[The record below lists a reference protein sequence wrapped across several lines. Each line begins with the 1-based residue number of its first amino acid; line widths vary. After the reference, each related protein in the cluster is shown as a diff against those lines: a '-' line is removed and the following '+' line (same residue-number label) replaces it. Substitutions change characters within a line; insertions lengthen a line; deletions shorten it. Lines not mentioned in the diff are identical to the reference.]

1 MNRIILRNDFSCD
14 RIVGIKRFAN
24 GLGIFIVSLGKISK
38 GLASLCVV
46 VVGSCYPTRFLVVAT
61 NKLMPTDLAFITL
74 STRLVA
80 MFFDVVR
87 AALRTLFLDIKNWER
102 VLSYPSQKVLILGF
116 IDSLYAQISE
126 SGMGEFS
133 WQARFHDHVIRN
145 EKDLERVRRYINEN
159 PATWLMGE
167 DESQTRIWG

>member
-1 MNRIILRNDFSCD
+1 
-14 RIVGIKRFAN
+14 
-24 GLGIFIVSLGKISK
+24 
-38 GLASLCVV
+38 
-46 VVGSCYPTRFLVVAT
+46 
-61 NKLMPTDLAFITL
+61 
-74 STRLVA
+74 

-116 IDSLYAQISE
+116 IDSLYAQIRE